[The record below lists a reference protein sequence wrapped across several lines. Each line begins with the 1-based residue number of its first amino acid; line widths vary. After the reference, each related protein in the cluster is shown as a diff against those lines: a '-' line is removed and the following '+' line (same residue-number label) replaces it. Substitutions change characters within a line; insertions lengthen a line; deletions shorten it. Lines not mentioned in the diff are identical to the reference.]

1 MKDNVYFV
9 SGIDT
14 NIGKSYATGYL
25 ARKWNEAGIRTI
37 TQKLVQTGN
46 EDVSEDIAL
55 HRRLMGTGWLREDD
69 ERLTMPEIFS
79 YPCSPHLAAEIDRR
93 PIDFDK
99 IERATQ
105 TLSGRYD
112 AVLLEG
118 AGGLMVPLTRDLLTI
133 DYIARHHYP
142 LVFVTSGRLGS
153 INHLLLSLEAADRRG
168 IRLHTLVYNLFPE
181 EDDALIRQDTEEY
194 IRHLL
199 KEKYPEARLE
209 VVPSLYDRVSY
220 EIMSRRLY
228 LCPGFNKKE
237 LLKEIHVPANK
248 FAVLFKVFAGC
259 SFSQYIQNC
268 RLDYAVRLM
277 REQPQWTL
285 DAIAKEAQMSKGAF
299 NIQFHKRYGMKPSE
313 FRSREL
319 SLDEEK

>member
-25 ARKWNEAGIRTI
+25 ARKWNETGIRTI

-46 EDVSEDIAL
+46 EDVSEDIEL
-55 HRRLMGTGWLREDD
+55 HRRLMGTGWLPEDREK
-69 ERLTMPEIFS
+69 LTMPEIFS

-93 PIDFDK
+93 PIDFGT
-99 IERATQ
+99 IERATE
-105 TLSGRYD
+105 TLSERYD

-133 DYIARHHYP
+133 DYVALHRYP

-153 INHLLLSLEAADRRG
+153 INHLLLSLEAIGRRG

-199 KEKYPEARLE
+199 RKEYPDTRLE
-209 VVPSLYDRVSY
+209 VVPCL
-220 EIMSRRLY
+220 
-228 LCPGFNKKE
+228 
-237 LLKEIHVPANK
+237 
-248 FAVLFKVFAGC
+248 
-259 SFSQYIQNC
+259 
-268 RLDYAVRLM
+268 
-277 REQPQWTL
+277 
-285 DAIAKEAQMSKGAF
+285 
-299 NIQFHKRYGMKPSE
+299 
-313 FRSREL
+313 
-319 SLDEEK
+319 